1 MGPWPNLC
9 RASYVDLPG
18 FGDVN
23 AVRNRI
29 AEEYYKHADVVLT
42 FSRIDRAATHKQSLE
57 WLLRVLRDLP
67 SGSLFYVCTKA
78 DDVARDEIIRSQG
91 LPSNTSKMKA
101 AEERNRRVKFDI
113 CKSVPGLNEHNMFT
127 VSAQDCACHLGFSAS
142 KKTQYIPDCRIY

>member
-1 MGPWPNLC
+1 MAIGEEGSDMGPWPNLC
-9 RASYVDLPG
+9 RA

-23 AVRNRI
+23 AVGNRI

-78 DDVARDEIIRSQG
+78 DDVARDEIIYVC
-91 LPSNTSKMKA
+91 TKA
-101 AEERNRRVKFDI
+101 DDVA
-113 CKSVPGLNEHNMFT
+113 G
-127 VSAQDCACHLGFSAS
+127 
-142 KKTQYIPDCRIY
+142 

>member
-1 MGPWPNLC
+1 M
-9 RASYVDLPG
+9 
-18 FGDVN
+18 N
-23 AVRNRI
+23 AVGNRI

-78 DDVARDEIIRSQG
+78 DEVARDEIIRSQG

-101 AEERNRRVKFDI
+101 AEERNRWVKFDI
-113 CKSVPGLNEHNMFT
+113 CKSVPGLNEHKVFT
-127 VSAQDCACHLGFSAS
+127 VSAQDCACHLGFSA
-142 KKTQYIPDCRIY
+142 